1 MKKILYIYV
10 SIALLFCANSAA
22 AQDYASLRSVVIEQI
37 DGKNYYI
44 HTVKTKETLYSLARI
59 YDVSVRDI
67 IINNPEAEVLKVG
80 QLLRIPIPEN
90 KPVEP
95 KKQYESYTQHIVEQG
110 ETLYALARMYGVTV
124 RDILDINSGMD
135 TNLAINQVVFIPCN
149 NCKRLSEMQNSQQ
162 QQQTPQQQQ
171 QTQQQQTQPVPQ
183 TQQTPPAQQTPQTGG
198 NNQDTNSG
206 KEKKNANNEQQITPY
221 SIFGESAGGGAINT
235 NRTMHV
241 VLMLPLLL
249 NKNANA
255 APVSNKIEINSD
267 TYPFL
272 QYYEGAL
279 LALDSLKR
287 LGISLK
293 FTVYDT
299 QKDSANVRRIVQ
311 KLDPASIDLIIGPV
325 FKEEFSIASGFA
337 RKNNI
342 PIVSPLSS
350 EDLPVKNNASI
361 IQMNTPQPY
370 RNASIAHFATQY
382 SDVNVIFVY
391 NSKDLEGAN
400 VTAGKRA
407 FNTKYTALMKTNNIT
422 LSEVFFPQGGMAEV
436 EKQMS
441 TTKKNVLI
449 VFSSNQAFV
458 NNFVTKLYQLNKRY
472 DIHLIGQPVWE
483 RYENVELDFLFDMQ
497 FQFAANGYVDYSRE
511 AVKSFVQNY
520 RSVFKT
526 EPVKFSFQGF
536 DQVLYFVESLARKG
550 DKTLSDYVINN
561 PRQGLCENFVL
572 KREEGSLGVVNTSV
586 NMVQYTKNYE
596 KIFLITE

>member
-1 MKKILYIYV
+1 MKKVLYIYV
-10 SIALLFCANSAA
+10 SIALLFCANTAI
-22 AQDYASLRSVVIEQI
+22 AQDNEALRSVVIEQI
-37 DGKNYYI
+37 DGKNYYV
-44 HTVKTKETLYSLARI
+44 HTVKAKETLYSLSRI
-59 YDVSVRDI
+59 YDISIRDI
-67 IINNPEAEVLKVG
+67 IINNPEAEVPKVG
-80 QLLRIPIPEN
+80 QLLRIPVPEN
-90 KPVEP
+90 KPVEVR
-95 KKQYESYTQHIVEQG
+95 KQYESYTQHIVEQG

-162 QQQTPQQQQ
+162 QQQT
-171 QTQQQQTQPVPQ
+171 QQQQTQPTPQ
-183 TQQTPPAQQTPQTGG
+183 TQQTQPAPQTPQTGG
-198 NNQDTNSG
+198 NNQDTNPG
-206 KEKKNANNEQQITPY
+206 KEKKNANTEQQITPY
-221 SIFGESAGGGAINT
+221 STFGGSAGGGAINT
-235 NRTMHV
+235 NRNVHV

-249 NKNANA
+249 NKNAST
-255 APVSNKIEINSD
+255 APVSNKIEINPD

-293 FTVYDT
+293 FTVFDT
-299 QKDSANVRRIVQ
+299 QKDSTNVRRIVQ

-325 FKEEFSIASGFA
+325 FKEEFSIVSGFA

-361 IQMNTPQPY
+361 IQMNTPQVY
-370 RNASIAHFATQY
+370 RNASIAQFATQY
-382 SDVNVIFVY
+382 SNVNVIFVY

-407 FNTKYTALMKTNNIT
+407 FNTKYAAFMKSNNIT

-441 TTKKNVLI
+441 TTKKNIVI

-520 RSVFKT
+520 RSVFKI
-526 EPVKFSFQGF
+526 EPTKFSFQGF
-536 DQVLYFVESLARKG
+536 DQTLYFIEALARKG

-596 KIFLITE
+596 KVFLNVE